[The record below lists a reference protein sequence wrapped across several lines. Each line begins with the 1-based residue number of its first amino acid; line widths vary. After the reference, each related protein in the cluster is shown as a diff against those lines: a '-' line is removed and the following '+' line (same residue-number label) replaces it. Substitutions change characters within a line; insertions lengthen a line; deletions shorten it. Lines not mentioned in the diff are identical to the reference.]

1 MWPRAATYWERWPC
15 CTGSPCHARCS
26 SRRPR
31 PLRSTWCSNACSRC
45 RYRMAHWRTCSGSD
59 EDAMDNVESLLHGF
73 TIAITLPHL
82 ALMLI
87 RCLLG
92 ILVGVLPGLGAAYC
106 VSLLLPLPFGMPPV
120 SAIILLSSMYWGA
133 LFGGSVTSILFN
145 IPGEPSSVATTFDGY
160 PMARDGRPTT
170 ALATAFGSAA
180 FGALVGVALIT
191 LLASWVAKVELA
203 FGPPE
208 YFAVYF
214 LAFASFVGMGG
225 SPPVKTLVSLAIG
238 FALAAVGIDT
248 VSGSVRLTMGID
260 ELVKGISFV
269 VAVMGLFGIGELLIA
284 VEEEF
289 HVKAI
294 SSKVEWRE
302 VFRTLIHLPRY
313 GWVLLRSAAIGC
325 WMGITPGGP
334 TAASFMS
341 YGIAKRL
348 SSRRANFGKGEP
360 EGIVAPETADH
371 AAGTSALLPMLSLGI
386 PGSATA
392 AVMMGGLMIW
402 GLNPGPMLFIE
413 QKDFVWGLIASMYLG
428 NVVAVILVLLTVPV
442 FAALMRVPFF
452 IIAPLI
458 VIICTVG
465 AYSVANSYLDVVL
478 MMGFGILGY
487 LFKKL
492 HYPLAPLVLAI
503 VIGDKAEDAFRQSM
517 LMSRGSLSIFFGNT
531 LVTTLVLLGAA
542 LLVLPVIWRTIARMM
557 PRSQV
562 EP

>member
-1 MWPRAATYWERWPC
+1 
-15 CTGSPCHARCS
+15 
-26 SRRPR
+26 
-31 PLRSTWCSNACSRC
+31 
-45 RYRMAHWRTCSGSD
+45 
-59 EDAMDNVESLLHGF
+59 MDNVESLLHGF

-87 RCLLG
+87 GVLLG
-92 ILVGVLPGLGAAYC
+92 ILVGVLPGLGAPNG
-106 VSLLLPLPFGMPPV
+106 VSLLLPLTFGMQPV

-160 PMARDGRPTT
+160 PMARDGRATT

-180 FGALVGVALIT
+180 FGALVGVVLIT
-191 LLASWVAKVELA
+191 FLASWVAQVALA

-225 SPPVKTLVSLAIG
+225 APPIKTVVSLAAG
-238 FALAAVGIDT
+238 FAIAAIGIDT

-260 ELVKGISFV
+260 ELVKGVSFV
-269 VAVMGLFGIGELLIA
+269 VAVMGLFGIGELLLA

-289 HVKAI
+289 HAKAV
-294 SSKVEWRE
+294 SSKIEWRE
-302 VFRTLIHLPRY
+302 VFRTLVGLPRY
-313 GWVLLRSAAIGC
+313 GWALLRSAAIGC

-341 YGIAKRL
+341 YGIAKRF
-348 SSRRANFGKGEP
+348 SARKASFGRGEA
-360 EGIVAPETADH
+360 EGIIAPETADH

-392 AVMMGGLMIW
+392 AVMIG

-413 QKDFVWGLIASMYLG
+413 QKDFVWGLIASMYVG
-428 NVVAVILVLLTVPV
+428 NIVAVVLVLLTVPI
-442 FAALMRVPFF
+442 FAALMRIPFF
-452 IIAPLI
+452 ITAPLI
-458 VIICTVG
+458 FIICTVG
-465 AYSVANSYLDVVL
+465 AYAVSNSYLDVLL
-478 MMGFGILGY
+478 MLGFGIVGY

-492 HYPLAPLVLAI
+492 SYPLAPLVLAI
-503 VIGDKAEDAFRQSM
+503 VIGDKAEDAFRQAM
-517 LMSRGSLSIFFGNT
+517 LMSKGSLAIFFSNALVAT
-531 LVTTLVLLGAA
+531 LVVAGIALLLLPLVLQ
-542 LLVLPVIWRTIARMM
+542 VMHVRTIK
-557 PRSQV
+557 PV
-562 EP
+562 LD